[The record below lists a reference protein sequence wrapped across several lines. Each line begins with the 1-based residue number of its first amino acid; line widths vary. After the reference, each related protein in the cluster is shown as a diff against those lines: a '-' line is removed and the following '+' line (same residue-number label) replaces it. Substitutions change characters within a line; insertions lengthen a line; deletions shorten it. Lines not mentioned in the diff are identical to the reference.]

1 MRKMSP
7 HDPPTVGGAN
17 ALDFKAMSLAER
29 DDLGE
34 NAVLEIGE
42 SIPDGDG

>member
-1 MRKMSP
+1 MT
-7 HDPPTVGGAN
+7 HDPPTAGGAN
-17 ALDFKAMSLAER
+17 ALDCLPER

-34 NAVLEIGE
+34 NAVREIGE

>member
-7 HDPPTVGGAN
+7 HDPPTAGGVN

-29 DDLGE
+29 DDLDE
-34 NAVLEIGE
+34 NAVRGIGE